1 MKKTMVTRLVA
12 CVRFYPVLVLVNIS
26 GPWEITA
33 SPNLSLA
40 TQVVLYESCPELGVF
55 KGLNG

>member
-1 MKKTMVTRLVA
+1 MKKTMVTRPVA
-12 CVRFYPVLVLVNIS
+12 CVRFYSVLVLEKIS
-26 GPWEITA
+26 GPWEIAA

-40 TQVVLYESCPELGVF
+40 TKVVLYESCPELGVF